1 MSRSDGYA
9 RPNVSSPAMPGI
21 VRGEPD
27 EGQVSIPGRGQPLF
41 SAPGEEEDS
50 LRSTWQMLLVGWA
63 VFRRRWPVAVLI
75 AVLGT
80 LGVGLRLATLPPK
93 YEASGLVQVG
103 MHADVFADRG
113 EGYGGGMAKTV
124 ANTHLHLLSSD
135 QVVETAMRT
144 LGREIPD
151 GAGRREAFTQ
161 WINSMR
167 IEPIRDTFLVSVTTS
182 GQNPREITER
192 VNALMDAFIPFSN
205 EFVGTRFVVKQR
217 QLSDREEV
225 IRENLRRATERL
237 TEHFEQEGR
246 RDFGDRRSRIS
257 TAQEDLQ
264 KQLTTLQ
271 IQHASAEAEME
282 RLVQGLDQ
290 AENMPLE
297 TLAARVNDET
307 LGERLKPLV
316 DLRAKL
322 LRLSTQLRDDHPELL
337 TARAEVEAEETALR
351 ESLREAALVRLEAH
365 KQRQQILASEEEKL
379 AALLAAKDLELME
392 LDKLEGVYS
401 SIQRE
406 VEFYDKE
413 LESIRGQM
421 ARVEGKSQVEM
432 AAQIVN
438 RAEVPAA
445 PVSRFTPKVVA
456 LTIFGMCFLGLA
468 TIVAWDHLEDTVSSE
483 DAARMLGIPVLGR
496 VPVVDLKKTSELELL
511 RDASHHSRT
520 AEAFRLLRTNTTFAA
535 AGLKGSAVLVTSG
548 TASDGKSITSAQL
561 ALSLAR
567 IGDGTVLL
575 IEGDMRRPRQQQILD
590 TAYDSGL
597 SDVLAG
603 LAKLEDVCHPTEF
616 EHLHFLPSGPQ
627 PPNSADLLVKGR
639 FDQLMEQ
646 ALKVFDY
653 VVVDSPPVVG
663 IADTSMM
670 APHVK
675 GVLFVL
681 KLHHSRR
688 RSAAHAIEQV
698 EAVGG
703 RPLGLVVNGVS
714 RLDGGYGYG
723 YGYYGGYYSNSKPET
738 GSTPRV
744 ATTSSSS
751 PTDSTEG

>member
-1 MSRSDGYA
+1 MKPNTGSYRRPEDSGVIRAGGGPNELENGQAGLLA
-9 RPNVSSPAMPGI
+9 RPQGPMLAV
-21 VRGEPD
+21 D
-27 EGQVSIPGRGQPLF
+27 
-41 SAPGEEEDS
+41 EEDG
-50 LRSTWQMLLVGWA
+50 LRNAWSMLLRGWA
-63 VFRRRWPVAVLI
+63 IFRRRWPVAVLL

-80 LGVGLRLATLPPK
+80 VGVGIRLATLPPN

-113 EGYGGGMAKTV
+113 ESYGSAHMTNMV
-124 ANTHLHLLSSD
+124 ANTHLKLLTSD
-135 QVVETAMRT
+135 QVVEAAMRT
-144 LGREIPD
+144 LGEDIPP
-151 GAGRREAFTQ
+151 GAGRREAFKL
-161 WINSMR
+161 WLEPMEIN
-167 IEPIRDTFLVSVTTS
+167 PIKDTFLVGVSTS
-182 GQNPREITER
+182 GEQPQAVTDR

-225 IRENLRRATERL
+225 IRENLRKATVRL
-237 TEHFEQEGR
+237 TAHYEKQGRIDFE
-246 RDFGDRRSRIS
+246 DRRARIS
-257 TAQEDLQ
+257 TAQQDLQ
-264 KQLTTLQ
+264 KQLTALQ
-271 IQHASAEAEME
+271 IQCASAEAEME
-282 RLVQGLDQ
+282 RLVQGVDQ
-290 AENMPLE
+290 AEKMSLE
-297 TLAARVNDET
+297 TLAARVADET
-307 LGERLKPLV
+307 LGQRLKPLV
-316 DLRAKL
+316 DLRARL
-322 LRLSTQLRDDHPELL
+322 LRLSTQLRDDHPAYV
-337 TARAEVEAEETALR
+337 TAKAEVEAEETALR
-351 ESLREAALVRLEAH
+351 ESLREAALVRLESH
-365 KQRQQILASEEEKL
+365 RQRQQVLGSQENKL
-379 AALLAAKDLELME
+379 AALLAEKDQELLE

-413 LESIRGQM
+413 LESIRGQI

-438 RAEVPAA
+438 RAEVPAD
-445 PVSRFTPKVVA
+445 PVSRFTPEVVV
-456 LTIFGMCFLGLA
+456 LTVFGMCFLGIA
-468 TIVAWDHLEDTVSSE
+468 VIVAWDHLEDTVSSE

-496 VPVVDLKKTSELELL
+496 VPVVDLKKTTELEIL
-511 RDASHHSRT
+511 RDSSHKSRT
-520 AEAFRLLRTNTTFAA
+520 AEAFRILRTNTTFAA

-548 TASDGKSITSAQL
+548 TAADGKSITSAQF
-561 ALSLAR
+561 ALSLSR
-567 IGDGTVLL
+567 IGDGSVLL
-575 IEGDMRRPRQQQILD
+575 IEGDMRRPRLQQILD

-616 EHLHFLPSGPQ
+616 EQLHFMPSGAQ

-639 FDQLMEQ
+639 FDRVMEQ

-723 YGYYGGYYSNSKPET
+723 YGYGYYGAYYGNPKATDPA
-738 GSTPRV
+738 PRV
-744 ATTSSSS
+744 ASTSAEKHIGS
-751 PTDSTEG
+751 